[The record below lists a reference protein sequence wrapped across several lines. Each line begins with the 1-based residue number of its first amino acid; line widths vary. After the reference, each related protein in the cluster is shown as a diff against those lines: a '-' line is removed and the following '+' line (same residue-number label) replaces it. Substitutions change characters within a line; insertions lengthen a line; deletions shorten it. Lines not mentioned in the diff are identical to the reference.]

1 MAAEVARLSS
11 PLPLCR
17 NPLSRNPL
25 SRNPLSQKR
34 LWGKSPDQRQGR
46 LRLQLLSRQ
55 HP

>member
-11 PLPLCR
+11 PLPLC
-17 NPLSRNPL
+17 
-25 SRNPLSQKR
+25 RNPLSQKR

>member
-17 NPLSRNPL
+17 NPLF
-25 SRNPLSQKR
+25 RNPLSQKR
-34 LWGKSPDQRQGR
+34 LWGKSPDQRQDR